1 MTDELSSGGAAY
13 DTDGTETPLEIPAEL
28 PILPLRDTV
37 LFPNSF
43 MPLAVAREAS
53 VRLIDEA
60 TATGR
65 MIGVFTQREA
75 ATEEPLQEDLY
86 TIGTATHIHKMFKL
100 PDGSLRL
107 IVQGLARIRLDG
119 IAQTR
124 PYLRGAVSA
133 AEEVLRDEDHLEI
146 DALQRNI
153 KSNFQQVVSLSPLL
167 SDDLQALA
175 VNITDP
181 GKLAD
186 FIASSLT
193 TIGTAVKQEVL
204 DTLDIRARMDSLN
217 RLLIKELEV
226 LELGSKIQS
235 QVQSEVGKNQ
245 REYFLREQ
253 MKAIQKELGEGDEQA
268 KEIDELRSKIEA
280 AGMPESVKKETLRE
294 LDRLSKM
301 PVAAAEYTVSRTYL
315 DWIVALPW
323 SRRTEDAIDLKRT
336 KEVLDADHSGLEK
349 VKDRVL
355 EYLAV
360 RKLNPDVKGPILC
373 FLGPPGV
380 GKTSLARSIANSL
393 GRKFVRVSLGGMRDE
408 AEIRGHRRTYIGALP
423 GQVIQGLRRA
433 ESKNPVFILD
443 EIDKLGADFRGD
455 PASALLEVLDPE
467 QNNTFR
473 DHYLDVPFD
482 LSEVLF
488 LTTAN
493 VLDPVPPALRDRMEV
508 LELAGYTEEEKLK
521 IALEHLI
528 AKQVK
533 NHGLTEAYVE
543 FTEPA
548 IRSVIRN
555 YTREAGVRNL
565 EREIGALC
573 RKIARRRAEGD
584 ETKVTVT
591 AELVNEFL
599 GAPTFLD
606 EEIENRTKD
615 PGVAVGL
622 AWTPAGG
629 EVLFVEASRMQ
640 GAGSLTLT
648 GHLGDV
654 MKESARTA
662 LSWFRSNAPHYG
674 VDPAFYKDAE
684 IHLHVPSGAIPKD
697 GPSAG
702 VTMVA
707 ALASELTGRAVRG
720 DVAMTGEIT
729 LSGRVL
735 PVGGIKEKVLAAR
748 RHGVTRSDPA
758 APEREEHPRGPD
770 RGAAARADDSL
781 RVGNRR
787 RARARSDPVVR
798 PDSRGASAARLLRQ
812 NDGELNGSDH
822 PQSHHRLHIGD
833 LAATDHI
840 PDVGQRECLRLDVFV
855 FVECG
860 GFGRIGE
867 AGEAKEDH
875 FLVAITRCRVQRPEP
890 DDRCRH
896 LPDLLMALAPRRLF
910 WRFPGIDAARGE
922 LPEPL
927 ADGVAIL
934 PDQDDV
940 ARFGDRNQHH

>member
-1 MTDELSSGGAAY
+1 MSDRSDQTDQPDQSDQEDLIVSGDRPLS
-13 DTDGTETPLEIPAEL
+13 IPGEL
-28 PILPLRDTV
+28 PVLPLRDTV

-60 TATGR
+60 TTMGR

-75 ATEEPLQEDLY
+75 SVEEPAQDDLY
-86 TIGTATHIHKMFKL
+86 AIGTATHIHKMFKL

-107 IVQGLARIRLDG
+107 IVQGLARVRLER
-119 IAQTR
+119 IVQTR
-124 PYLRGAVSA
+124 PYLRGAVVA
-133 AEEVLRDEDHLEI
+133 ADESLRDEDHLEI

-153 KSNFQQVVSLSPLL
+153 KSNFQQVVSLSPVL
-167 SDDLQALA
+167 SDDLQALSA
-175 VNITDP
+175 NITDP

-193 TIGTAVKQEVL
+193 TIGTPVKQEVL

-217 RLLIKELEV
+217 RILIKELEV

-253 MKAIQKELGEGDEQA
+253 LKAIQKELGEGDEQT
-268 KEIDELRSKIEA
+268 KEIDELRAKIDS
-280 AGMPESVKKETLRE
+280 AGMPDTVKKEALRE

-301 PVAAAEYTVSRTYL
+301 PVAAAEYTVSRTYM

-323 SRRTEDAIDLKRT
+323 AKRTEDSIDLRRT
-336 KEVLDADHSGLEK
+336 KDVLDADHSGLEK

-380 GKTSLARSIANSL
+380 GKTSLAKSIANSL

-423 GQVIQGLRRA
+423 GQIIQGLRRA

-443 EIDKLGADFRGD
+443 EIDKLGSDFRGD

-521 IALEHLI
+521 IAFEHLI
-528 AKQVK
+528 AKQIA
-533 NHGLTEAYVE
+533 NHGLTAEQLE

-548 IRSVIRN
+548 IRAVIRG

-573 RKIARRRAEGD
+573 RKVARRRAEGD
-584 ETKVTVT
+584 ESRIVITPEAVVDM
-591 AELVNEFL
+591 L

-629 EVLFVEASRMQ
+629 EVLFVEASKMQ
-640 GAGSLTLT
+640 GGGTLTLT

-662 LSWFRSNAPHYG
+662 LSWFRAHATDYSVNPE
-674 VDPAFYKDAE
+674 FYKDSE

-702 VTMVA
+702 VTMVT
-707 ALASELTGRAVRG
+707 ALASELTGRPVRG
-720 DVAMTGEIT
+720 DIAMTGEIT

-748 RHGVTRSDPA
+748 RHGITEVILPRQNEKNIKEDLTEELRREMTIHYVSHIEEVTSIALQP
-758 APEREEHPRGPD
+758 
-770 RGAAARADDSL
+770 
-781 RVGNRR
+781 
-787 RARARSDPVVR
+787 
-798 PDSRGASAARLLRQ
+798 SAAQTHTGLPMDEEIRQ
-812 NDGELNGSDH
+812 
-822 PQSHHRLHIGD
+822 
-833 LAATDHI
+833 T
-840 PDVGQRECLRLDVFV
+840 
-855 FVECG
+855 
-860 GFGRIGE
+860 
-867 AGEAKEDH
+867 
-875 FLVAITRCRVQRPEP
+875 VQ
-890 DDRCRH
+890 
-896 LPDLLMALAPRRLF
+896 
-910 WRFPGIDAARGE
+910 
-922 LPEPL
+922 
-927 ADGVAIL
+927 
-934 PDQDDV
+934 
-940 ARFGDRNQHH
+940 

>member
-1 MTDELSSGGAAY
+1 MSDGPDRSEDIVSTVEDERPLSV
-13 DTDGTETPLEIPAEL
+13 PPEL
-28 PILPLRDTV
+28 PVLPLRDTV

-60 TATGR
+60 TTAGR
-65 MIGVFTQREA
+65 MIAVFTQREA

-86 TIGTATHIHKMFKL
+86 PIGTATHIHKMFKL

-107 IVQGLARIRLDG
+107 IVQGLARVRLDQ
-119 IAQTR
+119 IVQTQ
-124 PYLRGAVSA
+124 PYLRAAVSSVDEA
-133 AEEVLRDEDHLEI
+133 VRDEDHLEI

-175 VNITDP
+175 ANIIDP

-193 TIGTAVKQEVL
+193 TIGTPVKQEVL
-204 DTLDIRARMDSLN
+204 ETLDIRARMDSLN
-217 RLLIKELEV
+217 RILIKELEV
-226 LELGSKIQS
+226 LELGSRIQS
-235 QVQSEVGKNQ
+235 QVQSEVGRNQ

-253 MKAIQKELGEGDEQA
+253 LKAIQKELGEGDEQA
-268 KEIDELRSKIEA
+268 KEIDELRGKIEA
-280 AGMPESVKKETLRE
+280 AGMPEAVRKEASRE

-323 SRRTEDAIDLKRT
+323 AKRTEDSLDIRRSKD
-336 KEVLDADHSGLEK
+336 VLDADHSGLEK

-380 GKTSLARSIANSL
+380 GKTSLAKSIANAL

-423 GQVIQGLRRA
+423 GQIIQGLRRA

-443 EIDKLGADFRGD
+443 EIDKLGSDFRGD

-473 DHYLDVPFD
+473 DHYLDVAFD

-493 VLDPVPPALRDRMEV
+493 VLDPVPPPLRDRMEV

-521 IALEHLI
+521 IAVEHLI
-528 AKQVK
+528 AKQIA
-533 NHGLTEAYVE
+533 NHGLTPAQVE
-543 FTEPA
+543 FTEAA
-548 IRSVIRN
+548 IRTVIRN

-573 RKIARRRAEGD
+573 RKVARRRAEGD
-584 ETKVTVT
+584 EARVVITSDTVV
-591 AELVNEFL
+591 ALL

-629 EVLFVEASRMQ
+629 DVLFVEASRMQ
-640 GAGSLTLT
+640 GGGSLTLT

-662 LSWFRSNAPHYG
+662 LSWFRAHATRYG
-674 VDPAFYKDAE
+674 VDPAFYKDSE
-684 IHLHVPSGAIPKD
+684 LHLHVPSGAIPKD

-702 VTMVA
+702 VTMVT
-707 ALASELTGRAVRG
+707 ALASTLSGRPVRG

-748 RHGVTRSDPA
+748 RHGITEVILP
-758 APEREEHPRGPD
+758 
-770 RGAAARADDSL
+770 
-781 RVGNRR
+781 
-787 RARARSDPVVR
+787 
-798 PDSRGASAARLLRQ
+798 RQ
-812 NDGELNGSDH
+812 NEKN
-822 PQSHHRLHIGD
+822 I
-833 LAATDHI
+833 
-840 PDVGQRECLRLDVFV
+840 
-855 FVECG
+855 
-860 GFGRIGE
+860 
-867 AGEAKEDH
+867 KEDLTEDLRRELTIH
-875 FLVAITRCRVQRPEP
+875 YVAHMEEVLAI
-890 DDRCRH
+890 
-896 LPDLLMALAPRRLF
+896 ALQPSSAQTKV
-910 WRFPGIDAARGE
+910 GMVDASVGSAM
-922 LPEPL
+922 
-927 ADGVAIL
+927 
-934 PDQDDV
+934 Q
-940 ARFGDRNQHH
+940 

>member
-1 MTDELSSGGAAY
+1 MAREDERLDIGDAPAEHPV
-13 DTDGTETPLEIPAEL
+13 TIPTEL

-43 MPLAVAREAS
+43 LPLAVARESS
-53 VRLIDEA
+53 VRLIEEA
-60 TATGR
+60 ISGSKLV
-65 MIGVFTQREA
+65 GVFTQRDA
-75 ATEEPLQEDLY
+75 SVEEPTQEDLHAV
-86 TIGTATHIHKMFKL
+86 GTATHIHKMFKL

-107 IVQGLARIRLDG
+107 IVQGLSRLKLESVTSLRPFLRAR
-119 IAQTR
+119 
-124 PYLRGAVSA
+124 VVA
-133 AEEVLRDEDHLEI
+133 AEDVIRDEDRLEI

-153 KSNFQQVVSLSPLL
+153 KTNFQHVVSLSPLL

-175 VNITDP
+175 MNITEP
-181 GKLAD
+181 GRLAD
-186 FIASSLT
+186 FIASSLAT
-193 TIGTAVKQEVL
+193 LSTATKQEVL
-204 DTLDIRARMDSLN
+204 ETVDVRARLDLLN
-217 RLLIKELEV
+217 RLLIKEAEV

-253 MKAIQKELGEGDEQA
+253 MKAIQKELGEGDDQT
-268 KEIDELRSKIEA
+268 KEVEELSEKIEA
-280 AGMPESVKKETLRE
+280 AGMPELVKKEAVRE

-315 DWIVALPW
+315 DWLVALPW
-323 SRRTEDAIDLKRT
+323 NRRADEVIDLPLT
-336 KEVLDADHSGLEK
+336 KGVLDADHSGLERA
-349 VKDRVL
+349 KDRIL

-360 RKLNPDVKGPILC
+360 RKLIPGVKGPILC
-373 FLGPPGV
+373 FAGPPGV
-380 GKTSLARSIANSL
+380 GKTSLARSIASSL

-408 AEIRGHRRTYIGALP
+408 AEIRAHRRTYIGALP

-443 EIDKLGADFRGD
+443 EIDKLGSDFRGG

-467 QNNTFR
+467 QNNSFR

-493 VLDPVPPALRDRMEV
+493 VMDPIPPALRDRMEV

-521 IALEHLI
+521 IAVEHLI
-528 AKQVK
+528 SKQVK
-533 NHGLTEAYVE
+533 NHGLTPEQLEFSEA
-543 FTEPA
+543 A
-548 IRSVIRN
+548 IRSVIRG

-573 RKIARRRAEGD
+573 RKVARRRAEGD
-584 ETKVTVT
+584 ETNVVITPEVVV
-591 AELVNEFL
+591 EML

-640 GAGSLTLT
+640 GGGSLTLT

-662 LSWFRSNAPHYG
+662 LSWFRANAQHYG

-702 VTMVA
+702 VTMVC

-748 RHGVTRSDPA
+748 RHGITEIVLP
-758 APEREEHPRGPD
+758 
-770 RGAAARADDSL
+770 
-781 RVGNRR
+781 
-787 RARARSDPVVR
+787 
-798 PDSRGASAARLLRQ
+798 RQ
-812 NDGELNGSDH
+812 NEKNIREDLTEEL
-822 PQSHHRLHIGD
+822 R
-833 LAATDHI
+833 
-840 PDVGQRECLRLDVFV
+840 RELTIHYVR
-855 FVECG
+855 E
-860 GFGRIGE
+860 IGE
-867 AGEAKEDH
+867 A
-875 FLVAITRCRVQRPEP
+875 VAIALQP
-890 DDRCRH
+890 D
-896 LPDLLMALAPRRLF
+896 
-910 WRFPGIDAARGE
+910 
-922 LPEPL
+922 
-927 ADGVAIL
+927 
-934 PDQDDV
+934 
-940 ARFGDRNQHH
+940 